1 MSDVKDFGMRIRLAR
16 IAKRMKQE
24 ELGALIGKST
34 STVSCYEK
42 GKRQPG
48 IETVKALA
56 DALGVSASELAGLN

>member
-1 MSDVKDFGMRIRLAR
+1 MSDVKDSGMRIRLAR

-34 STVSCYEK
+34 STISCYEN
-42 GKRQPG
+42 GTRQPR

-56 DALGVSASELAGLN
+56 DVLGVSAAELAGFD

>member
-34 STVSCYEK
+34 STISCYES
-42 GKRQPG
+42 GKIQPG

-56 DALGVSASELAGLN
+56 DALGVSAAELAGFN